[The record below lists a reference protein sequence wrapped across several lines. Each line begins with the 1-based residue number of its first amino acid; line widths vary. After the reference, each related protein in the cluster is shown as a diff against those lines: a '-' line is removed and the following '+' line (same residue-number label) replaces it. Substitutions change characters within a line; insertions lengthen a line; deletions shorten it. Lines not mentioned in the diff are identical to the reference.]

1 MEALRYTD
9 SMLSASMIVSNW
21 AVCLT
26 VTLYIL
32 NSEGLV
38 ELPFREDERVLTG
51 RLPPVFAPCLLNVG
65 VFLVGGQWVHDC
77 PLAVAAA
84 AAGCVFAPALFVLIE
99 LLASDVEV
107 VTD

>member
-1 MEALRYTD
+1 M
-9 SMLSASMIVSNW
+9 
-21 AVCLT
+21 
-26 VTLYIL
+26 
-32 NSEGLV
+32 
-38 ELPFREDERVLTG
+38 
-51 RLPPVFAPCLLNVG
+51 FAPCLLNVG

-84 AAGCVFAPALFVLIE
+84 AAGCVFAPALFVLVK